1 MRRYSF
7 VIGVVLIA
15 LGLTGCNANGTS
27 IQPTTNL
34 VVSVTPIPQNT
45 LETLTPTIEIAPTN
59 SPTSTPES
67 PATIPGAIGPD
78 HYPPDVNPLT
88 GLTVSDPAILN
99 RRPMVVKVSN
109 YPSIV
114 RPQAGIGAADLVFE
128 HYAEGGV
135 TRFSAI
141 FYTHAPERVG
151 SIRSARLID
160 YELVPMYQ
168 GILAFSGASI
178 GVEKRIFGSDY
189 VAAYVENADE
199 VAPTGFIPPS
209 EFADRAYKGVLYG
222 LPYFWRDERIVI
234 PHNMFVNVAALWGLA
249 AEEGHAQRPNL
260 TGMAFHPD
268 PPDGSTGS
276 GLSVDVRY
284 RATRVRWEYDAS
296 TGVYR
301 RFADGQPHLDAN
313 TNEQVTAANVIVVYA
328 GHYLTDIVES
338 VFEGNVSWSI
348 QITVWPEG
356 EAIIF
361 RDGQRYDGRWVRAV
375 REDLMSFQTNDG
387 AVFYLRPG
395 NTWIQLMPTPEQ
407 LDPDVEWVRSA

>member
-1 MRRYSF
+1 MRHYISM
-7 VIGVVLIA
+7 IGVVLIG
-15 LGLTGCNANGTS
+15 LGLTGCNTNDVST
-27 IQPTTNL
+27 QTNTNL
-34 VVSVTPIPQNT
+34 LVSVTPIPQNT
-45 LETLTPTIEIAPTN
+45 LETPTPTIEIDAVDTL
-59 SPTSTPES
+59 TSTPEI
-67 PATIPGAIGPD
+67 PATVPGAIGPD

-141 FYTHAPERVG
+141 FYSNAPERVG
-151 SIRSARLID
+151 SVRSARLID

-178 GVEKRIFGSDY
+178 GVEKRIFGSEY
-189 VAAYVENADE
+189 VAAHVENADE

-222 LPYFWRDERIVI
+222 LPYFWRDESIVI

-268 PPDGSTGS
+268 PPDSSTGS
-276 GLSVDVRY
+276 GQIIDVRY
-284 RATRVRWEYDAS
+284 RATRVRWEYDAE
-296 TGVYR
+296 TGLYR
-301 RFADGQPHLDAN
+301 RFTDGQPHLDAN

-356 EAIIF
+356 DAVIF
-361 RDGQRYDGRWVRAV
+361 RDGRRYDGRWVRAV
-375 REDLMSFQTNDG
+375 REDLMSFQTSDG
-387 AVFYLRPG
+387 AIFYLRPG

-407 LDPDVEWVRSA
+407 LDPDVEWVRSE